1 MTASTAVSMLD
12 SNIEVDKLTY
22 EIFSILENKFLFG
35 YDDPKIS
42 LPKEKLLP
50 LEQMKSGKHIT
61 GKVRIL
67 SIDGGGATDGLL
79 AAKSL
84 VYLESNLQ
92 QKSKNP
98 NARIANYFDVVAGSG
113 VGGIL
118 AALLFTVGNDGGPMF
133 SAREALKFIVD
144 NRRKILKSSPAGIFR
159 RLFRPSKNVF
169 GKTFGGLTLKDT
181 LKAVLVPCY
190 DLNTGAPF
198 VFSRAD
204 ALEIDGYD
212 FKIKDVCAATS
223 ANPAGVGSVDIRS
236 VDRKTKLVAVGG
248 EVAMNNPTAAAITH
262 VLNNKQEF
270 PFCNG
275 VGDLL
280 VVSLGNGE
288 AFPDSVAGNSTHLP
302 TALIKI
308 AGEGVSD
315 MVDQAI
321 SMAFGESRTSD
332 YVRIQTNGIAGISGE
347 NMLTMVEEMLAMKS
361 VESILFKGKKLD
373 DITNLNKLESFVAEL
388 IKEEERRKTS
398 ILPTVV
404 LKQASGSPRTSSATT
419 LSTTS
424 SN

>member
-1 MTASTAVSMLD
+1 
-12 SNIEVDKLTY
+12 
-22 EIFSILENKFLFG
+22 
-35 YDDPKIS
+35 
-42 LPKEKLLP
+42 
-50 LEQMKSGKHIT
+50 MKSGKHIT

-133 SAREALKFIVD
+133 SAREALKFIID
-144 NRRKILKSSPAGIFR
+144 NRRKISKSSPAGILR
-159 RLFRPSKNVF
+159 RLFRPSENVF
-169 GKTFGGLTLKDT
+169 GKTFGDLTLKDT

-223 ANPAGVGSVDIRS
+223 TNSATFGSVNIRS
-236 VDRKTKLVAVGG
+236 VDRKTKLAAVGG

-275 VGDLL
+275 VEDLL

-288 AFPDSVAGNSTHLP
+288 ACSGSGAGNSTPLP
-302 TALIKI
+302 TTFVKI

-315 MVDQAI
+315 MVCI
-321 SMAFGESRTSD
+321 VYIIMCTFFH
-332 YVRIQTNGIAGISGE
+332 
-347 NMLTMVEEMLAMKS
+347 KS
-361 VESILFKGKKLD
+361 
-373 DITNLNKLESFVAEL
+373 
-388 IKEEERRKTS
+388 
-398 ILPTVV
+398 
-404 LKQASGSPRTSSATT
+404 
-419 LSTTS
+419 
-424 SN
+424 